1 MYSKLFH
8 DTFREPL
15 NRFLDRLDS
24 EFQNNSTLY
33 KDLSKLNED
42 ESFREVYAY
51 ITVKRYNNSTVG
63 MLLNAFATTYELMV
77 VIQNSGIDV
86 ANFENIFHLFK
97 NADHLNLMEPSE
109 RNVTNNIR

>member
-1 MYSKLFH
+1 M
-8 DTFREPL
+8 
-15 NRFLDRLDS
+15 DS

-42 ESFREVYAY
+42 KSFREVHAY

-86 ANFENIFHLFK
+86 ANTTVGCNFENIFHHFK
-97 NADHLNLMEPSE
+97 NADNLNLMEPSE

>member
-1 MYSKLFH
+1 M
-8 DTFREPL
+8 
-15 NRFLDRLDS
+15 DS

-42 ESFREVYAY
+42 ESFREVHAY

-86 ANFENIFHLFK
+86 ANTTVGCNFENIFHLFK